1 MLLRLFLLFTLV
13 PLLELF
19 LLLRIGALIGAGP
32 TVLLVIGTGMAG
44 AWLARSEGLRSWR
57 AVRAELDE
65 GRLPAA
71 ELLHSLLILV
81 AGVVL
86 VTPGVLT
93 DLAGLLLLLRPVRRG
108 LIGRA
113 ERSLRRGAAGGE
125 ASFGPRGGAVWWWSF
140 SSPGPRRSEDGR
152 PSEEEPRL
160 RKPGGTEEE
169 AEEGA
174 EVRRPRV
181 IEL

>member
-1 MLLRLFLLFTLV
+1 MLVRLFLLFTLV

-19 LLLRIGALIGAGP
+19 LLLRIGALIGAVP
-32 TVLLVIGTGMAG
+32 TLLLVIGTGMAG
-44 AWLARSEGLRSWR
+44 AWLARREGLRSWR

-93 DLAGLLLLLRPVRRG
+93 DLGGLLLLLRPVRSG
-108 LIGRA
+108 LIGRL
-113 ERSLRRGAAGGE
+113 ERSLRRAAAGGA
-125 ASFGPRGGAVWWWSF
+125 ASFGPGGSAVWWWSF
-140 SSPGPRRSEDGR
+140 SSSEGERSPEDRLPPQDGP
-152 PSEEEPRL
+152 PL
-160 RKPGGTEEE
+160 RELEE
-169 AEEGA
+169 ADGEA
-174 EVRRPRV
+174 EPRRPRV